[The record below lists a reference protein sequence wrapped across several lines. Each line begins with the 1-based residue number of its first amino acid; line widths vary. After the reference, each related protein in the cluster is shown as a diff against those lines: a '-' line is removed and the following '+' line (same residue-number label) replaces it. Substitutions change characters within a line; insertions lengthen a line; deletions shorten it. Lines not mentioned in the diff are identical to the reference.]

1 MKKTL
6 SLFLAALMLLLSL
19 SVPSFAFTQEEWD
32 AYLAAEPDADDGI
45 IMQPGADGTQKNF
58 SWYAPA
64 KTQRVR
70 VLVAASPDLAGA
82 RAYDGKTVDT
92 YQGDKAAKVTVTDL
106 QPGATYYYACE
117 TDGVKSAVYSF
128 STPAADS
135 FSALYVTDIHVSET
149 EDPAE
154 LSRTSLKFNE
164 VLTQAQTK
172 ADLSYILSA
181 GDQASSG
188 LRSEYVA
195 MTAGQAEKSLT
206 FALTMGNHD
215 RKGVDYKYFKNLPN
229 ESSKFAADYQTGD
242 YWFVQNDVLFLF
254 LDSNSGS
261 GADHRAAIKAA
272 VRANPGARWR
282 VAVMHHDL
290 YSSAIPH
297 RESETR
303 LMRLLWAPLF
313 DEFNIDLAL
322 LGHSHYYSVT
332 NVLYNG
338 KGTKAVENGGV
349 ITNAPGTVYM
359 VSTSLTRP
367 RGEAPAFGDRVAFGL
382 TEDLTRTLYNIVDFT
397 PNAITV
403 STYDYGTGELFA
415 TYTLEKTAD
424 YAPKTINLF
433 RKIMGFLSAAVGTVY
448 AWFNNFSV
456 YTNLKEKGY
465 DVDFMDAVNNNLLS
479 EGEPVC

>member
-6 SLFLAALMLLLSL
+6 CLFLAALLLLLSL
-19 SVPSFAFTQEEWD
+19 PAPSFAFTQEEWD

-64 KTQRVR
+64 QTQTVR
-70 VLVAASPDLAGA
+70 VLVSASPDLAGA
-82 RAYDGKTVDT
+82 KAYEGKAIDT

-117 TDGVKSAVYSF
+117 TDGAQSGVYSF
-128 STPAADS
+128 TTPAADH
-135 FSALYVTDIHVSET
+135 FAALYVTDIHVSET

-154 LSRTSLKFNE
+154 LSRTALKFNE
-164 VLTQAQTK
+164 VLTQAQSK

-195 MTAGQAEKSLT
+195 MTAGQAEKSLA
-206 FALTMGNHD
+206 FALTFGNHD

-229 ESSKFAADYQTGD
+229 ESVKFVSDYQTGD

-261 GADHRAAIKAA
+261 GADHRAAIRAA
-272 VRANPGARWR
+272 VRANPNARWR

-303 LMRLLWAPLF
+303 LMRLLWSPLF

-338 KGTKAVENGGV
+338 KGTRAVENGGTV
-349 ITNAPGTVYM
+349 TNAPGTVYM

-367 RGEAPAFGDRVAFGL
+367 RSEAPAFGDRVAIGMTEGL
-382 TEDLTRTLYNIVDFT
+382 ERTLYNIVDFSR
-397 PNAITV
+397 NAVTV
-403 STYDYGTGELFA
+403 STYDFGTGELFSSFA
-415 TYTLEKTAD
+415 LEKTED

-465 DVDFMDAVNNNLLS
+465 DVDFMDAVNNNFLS
-479 EGEPVC
+479 EGET

>member
-1 MKKTL
+1 MKKIL
-6 SLFLAALMLLLSL
+6 SVFLAALLLAVSL
-19 SVPSFAFTQEEWD
+19 AAPSFAMTQTEWD
-32 AYLAAEPDADDGI
+32 AYLSSEADADDGI
-45 IMQPGADGTQKNF
+45 IIQPGADGTQKNF

-64 KTQRVR
+64 ETEQVA
-70 VLVAASPDLAGA
+70 VLISTSPDLAGA
-82 RAYDGKTVDT
+82 KAFPGKTIRT

-106 QPGATYYYACE
+106 QPGVTYYYACQ
-117 TDGVKSAVYSF
+117 TDGVNSGVYSF
-128 STPAADS
+128 STAAADR

-154 LSRTSLKFNE
+154 LSRTALKFNE
-164 VLTQAQTK
+164 VVTQARTK

-195 MTAGQAEKSLT
+195 MTAGQAQKSLT

-229 ESSKFAADYQTGD
+229 ESVKFVSDYQTGD
-242 YWFVQNDVLFLF
+242 YWFAQNDVLFLF

-261 GADHRAAIKAA
+261 GADHRAAMKAA
-272 VRANPGARWR
+272 VRSHPNARWR

-297 RESETR
+297 RESETK
-303 LMRLLWAPLF
+303 LMRLLWSPLF

-338 KGTKAVENGGV
+338 KGTMAVENGGTV
-349 ITNAPGTVYM
+349 TNAPGTVYM

-367 RGEAPAFGDRVAFGL
+367 RGEEPAFSDKVAIGL
-382 TEDLTRTLYNIVDFT
+382 TEDLTRTLYNIVDFSQ
-397 PNAITV
+397 NAITV
-403 STYDYGTGELFA
+403 RTYDFGTGELFA
-415 TYTLEKTAD
+415 SYTLEKTD
-424 YAPKTINLF
+424 DFSPKTINLF
-433 RKIMGFLSAAVGTVY
+433 RKIMGFISAAIGTVY
-448 AWFNNFSV
+448 AWFNNFHV
-456 YTNLKEKGY
+456 YSNLKEKGY
-465 DVDFMDAVNNNLLS
+465 DVDLMDAVNNNFLS
-479 EGEPVC
+479 EGKTVC